1 MNQRKIVAGFPDCF
15 PSSPYA
21 GERGNCVFPSYIQL
35 HFTCCAK
42 VIHKGRT
49 DYLTSRLGKSII
61 QSCQKLLFLS
71 MCFLAGDSPF
81 AATKQK
87 LSFSALPQ
95 GMFLSVWITM
105 ETAGPLLQVSV
116 MITRR
121 NSLQKQFTATLQ

>member
-1 MNQRKIVAGFPDCF
+1 MKQRKIVAGLSDCF

-21 GERGNCVFPSYIQL
+21 GEWGNCVFPSYIQL
-35 HFTCCAK
+35 HFT
-42 VIHKGRT
+42 VIYKGRT

-71 MCFLAGDSPF
+71 MCFLAWDSPF